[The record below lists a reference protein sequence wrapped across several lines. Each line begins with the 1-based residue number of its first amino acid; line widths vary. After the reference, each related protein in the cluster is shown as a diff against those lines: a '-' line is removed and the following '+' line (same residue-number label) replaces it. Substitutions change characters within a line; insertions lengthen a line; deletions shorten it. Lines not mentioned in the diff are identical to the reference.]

1 MARKRTN
8 LIGNTVLIETSWN
21 VKPLNYEDIEALQT
35 VLIETSWNVKSGI
48 LINPS
53 GSVSV
58 LIETSWNVK
67 PF

>member
-1 MARKRTN
+1 MQDIMMDA
-8 LIGNTVLIETSWN
+8 L
-21 VKPLNYEDIEALQT
+21 LN